1 MFAHWQVDPAL
12 LSSLLPPELEPDLFE
27 GNTYISLVPFRMTDI
42 RSVWL
47 PAIPGTSS
55 TLETNLRTYVKHR
68 GVKREPVPAVWFF
81 SLEAESALAVTLAR
95 LQYGLPYF
103 KAKMTFSKET
113 TEAGIDI
120 YTAASS
126 RQWPR
131 PTPASSFMLAEF
143 SNENPRICASPDTLE
158 YFLIERY
165 ALYGLK
171 RGRLTYAR
179 VSHNPYTFRRG
190 IIRHVDTG
198 LLAAAGFSH
207 SSTTAHPLV
216 HQADDVLV
224 KIGAPSYV
232 S

>member
-1 MFAHWQVDPAL
+1 MIVWVKIVHASTAFSVLRGSHRNESNDGHLATSFCVLYMKADKPFKQIFWQSWRDLVFAHWQVDPAL

-27 GNTYISLVPFRMTDI
+27 GNAYISLVPFRMTDI

-81 SLEAESALAVTLAR
+81 SLEAGSTLAVTLAR

-143 SNENPRICASPDTLE
+143 
-158 YFLIERY
+158 
-165 ALYGLK
+165 
-171 RGRLTYAR
+171 
-179 VSHNPYTFRRG
+179 
-190 IIRHVDTG
+190 
-198 LLAAAGFSH
+198 
-207 SSTTAHPLV
+207 
-216 HQADDVLV
+216 
-224 KIGAPSYV
+224 
-232 S
+232 